1 VTTLMV
7 ATSGGHL
14 IELLQL
20 APRLRPSDDDVV
32 WVTNDTVQ
40 TRSLLGDARAV
51 FVPDPGS
58 RNLPGTAANALRA
71 ARILRRYRPDRVI
84 STGSAVAA
92 SFLPVARALGIA
104 CHYIES
110 GTRVAGPSVTG
121 RLLAR
126 VPGVECYTQHES
138 WASARWPYAGSIL
151 DGFEQVAADPAPP
164 VRRVVVTLGTWQ
176 QSFRRLI
183 EHLVP
188 LLPADA
194 QVVWQTGHTDV
205 TGLAISPTPWMS
217 ATDLSAAVAEA
228 DLVVTHAGM
237 GASLDALAAGRCP
250 VVVPRRPEHG
260 EQIDD
265 HQVQLAAELA
275 RRGLAVVR
283 DPETLTAEDL
293 LQAARLRTT
302 RAAAPR
308 PVVLAAARPRRVRTP
323 DRVVRPPG

>member
-20 APRLRPSDDDVV
+20 APRLTPADDDVL

-40 TRSLLGDARAV
+40 TRSLLGDARAL

-58 RNLPGTAANALRA
+58 RNVPGTAANALRA
-71 ARILRRYRPDRVI
+71 WRILRRYRPDRVV
-84 STGSAVAA
+84 STGSAIAG
-92 SFLPVARALGIA
+92 SFLPAARALGIA

-110 GTRVAGPSVTG
+110 GTRVVGPSATG
-121 RLLAR
+121 RLLER
-126 VPGVECYTQHES
+126 VPGVHCYTQHKA
-138 WASARWPYAGSIL
+138 WASARWAYAGSIL
-151 DGFEQVAADPAPP
+151 DDFEQVVADPPPP
-164 VRRVVVTLGTWQ
+164 VRRIVVTLGTWEQ
-176 QSFRRLI
+176 PFRRLI

-188 LLPADA
+188 LLPEDA
-194 QVVWQTGHTDV
+194 EVLWQTGHTDV
-205 TGLAISPTPWMS
+205 TGLVASPTPWVP
-217 ATDLSAAVAEA
+217 ATDLAAAVADA

-237 GASLDALAAGRCP
+237 GACLDALVAGRCP

-275 RRGLAVVR
+275 RRGLAMVR
-283 DPETLTAEDL
+283 EPDTLTAEGL
-293 LQAARLRTT
+293 RYAAGLRTT

-308 PVVLAAARPRRVRTP
+308 PFVLAQADRPRPVRTP
-323 DRVVRPPG
+323 D